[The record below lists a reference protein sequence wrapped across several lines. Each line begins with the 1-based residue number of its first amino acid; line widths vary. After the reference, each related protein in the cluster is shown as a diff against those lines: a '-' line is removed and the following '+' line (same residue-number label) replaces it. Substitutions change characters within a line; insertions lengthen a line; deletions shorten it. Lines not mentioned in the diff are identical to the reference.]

1 MGVGFLFQTFRVDAG
16 TDTCATVHPAAN
28 GNPAWICQNQNACG
42 ITTPATQCNTADNI
56 VKNSCEKSL
65 CNATGQGADI
75 ICCQTKWCAG
85 ASLTCSIGQAFLCP
99 NPMYDTE
106 AACNTAV
113 TDAKSKWCLSSDKKT
128 CKQNVLACGT
138 YYDTHDTCIA
148 AVDAAKQASNAGGSS
163 SGSTTTAGTFK
174 EVTDVSLENPIG
186 SSDITQIFGN
196 LIKVALG
203 ILGSS
208 ALLVFIYGGFMWLVS
223 SGNPERVKKGTS
235 AMVWATIGVVVIFA
249 SYAII
254 SLVLQGL
261 GVS

>member
-1 MGVGFLFQTFRVDAG
+1 MKKIFFTKVLFFIFFLGVGFFSLSSSVKAASGWCLTSENNCIEGPAGLSCSGTFFDNAI
-16 TDTCATVHPAAN
+16 TAENDCTV
-28 GNPAWICQNQNACG
+28 
-42 ITTPATQCNTADNI
+42 
-56 VKNSCEKSL
+56 
-65 CNATGQGADI
+65 
-75 ICCQTKWCAG
+75 
-85 ASLTCSIGQAFLCP
+85 
-99 NPMYDTE
+99 E
-106 AACNTAV
+106 AAA
-113 TDAKSKWCLSSDKKT
+113 KWCLTVKNT
-128 CKQNVLACGT
+128 CKQNQTSCTKVYNTEQLCKDVAVTRWCLTSVKSCLIGDGT
-138 YYDTHDTCIA
+138 TECDGTTYVDQSSCIA
-148 AVDAAKQASNAGGSS
+148 AVNTATTPS